1 MYLLCRFYDFDD
13 VRITALHRFEKVELL
28 DEPIRLFPEFNI
40 DDYLNTGVMQWALPD
55 PKLISLELRVNQWLK
70 NHLEESPLSEQ
81 QLLVIDDEQ
90 QESYLVKAEML
101 DGRQLRRWLLSLGS
115 DVEVIAPKGL
125 CDWMASIVKAQAD
138 RYLE

>member
-1 MYLLCRFYDFDD
+1 M
-13 VRITALHRFEKVELL
+13 RITALHRFEKVELL

-40 DDYLNTGVMQWALPD
+40 NDYLNTGVMQWALPD

-125 CDWMASIVKAQAD
+125 RDWMASIVKAQAD